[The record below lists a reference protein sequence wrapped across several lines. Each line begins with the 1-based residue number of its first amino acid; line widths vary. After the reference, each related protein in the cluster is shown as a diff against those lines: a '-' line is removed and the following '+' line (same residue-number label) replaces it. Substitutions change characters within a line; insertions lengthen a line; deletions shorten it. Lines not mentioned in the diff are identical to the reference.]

1 MVSGLHVESLVVLGG
16 SINIVIQT
24 KYPSHGNHVRIEAKQ
39 KLKRSVPSLSPDVK
53 KGCDLVLG
61 EGQGEG
67 KPQGNVN
74 INPPKEP
81 QKTAT
86 EQIAKLIHFPSPW
99 PSPRIKLED
108 FFMLWG
114 WERGRFVLA
123 STLPYQKILVHISG
137 AIVLIYP
144 SPLSL

>member
-1 MVSGLHVESLVVLGG
+1 MHL
-16 SINIVIQT
+16 QT
-24 KYPSHGNHVRIEAKQ
+24 ALQGQGNCVKIEAKY
-39 KLKRSVPSLSPDVK
+39 KLKLSVPSPSPNVEK
-53 KGCDLVLG
+53 SCDLVLG

-67 KPQGNVN
+67 KPQDDVS

-114 WERGRFVLA
+114 WERGRLVLT
-123 STLPYQKILVHISG
+123 STVTLPSQ
-137 AIVLIYP
+137 
-144 SPLSL
+144 